1 MRGIL
6 HQFSIRYTPL
16 RIIPAHAGNTTMLTV
31 RSGLVMDHPR
41 SCGEY
46 WAGRLAIASD
56 LGSSPLMRGIQF
68 LKFQESQ
75 NCRIIPAHAG
85 NTIFFLLTRRESED
99 HPRSCGEYSC
109 RQAVNSI
116 RQGSSPLMRGIPL
129 PKRYRLLLQRII
141 PAHAGNT
148 SFRPVCT
155 SRCTDHPRSCG
166 EYSAF
171 SRDKAT

>member
-1 MRGIL
+1 
-6 HQFSIRYTPL
+6 
-16 RIIPAHAGNTTMLTV
+16 
-31 RSGLVMDHPR
+31 
-41 SCGEY
+41 
-46 WAGRLAIASD
+46 
-56 LGSSPLMRGIQF
+56 MRGIQF

-166 EYSAF
+166 EYVKIIAHMFFLLGS
-171 SRDKAT
+171 SPLMRGILTYSDNKTTTS